1 MTDSSHAATP
11 AAGWSQRLAAAV
23 AVYARP
29 RLIAVLLVGFSQGLP
44 LALTGSTVAFWLR
57 EEGISLAAIGL
68 FALVA
73 LPYTFKFVWAPLI
86 DQLPLPFM
94 PRRFGRR
101 RGWALTMQ
109 AALIA
114 ALIVMG
120 LTDPASNLT
129 LFALLAVA
137 VAFFSA
143 SQDIVTDAWRVELL
157 EDDQLAA
164 GAAMVVSGYRIGML
178 ASGAGAL
185 YLASVLPWSMV
196 YVIMGAGILVGMATI
211 LAMPEPLAGTA
222 PATGDRP
229 EGGGR
234 AGRRPAAERLAAW
247 FARAFVGPFSEFM
260 ARRGWVA
267 FLLFA
272 VLYKLG
278 DSMAG
283 HMATPLY
290 VDLGFDKVEV
300 ANYAKVL
307 GTAATFGGLF
317 VGGALMR
324 GLGLG
329 PTLWIAG
336 IAQALSNL
344 TFAALALVG
353 HQDWM
358 LATAIGV
365 ENLTG
370 GVGTAALV
378 AYFSLLCNVQFTAT
392 QFALLSAFASAA
404 RTFLTAPTGWLV
416 EDLGWVHY
424 FVVTTLAAAPG
435 LAVLLWITI
444 YVGFRRPGHDSK
456 TGQDSKPEQD
466 SEGGVEKGGSR

>member
-1 MTDSSHAATP
+1 
-11 AAGWSQRLAAAV
+11 
-23 AVYARP
+23 
-29 RLIAVLLVGFSQGLP
+29 
-44 LALTGSTVAFWLR
+44 
-57 EEGISLAAIGL
+57 
-68 FALVA
+68 
-73 LPYTFKFVWAPLI
+73 
-86 DQLPLPFM
+86 
-94 PRRFGRR
+94 
-101 RGWALTMQ
+101 
-109 AALIA
+109 
-114 ALIVMG
+114 MG
-120 LTDPASNLT
+120 VPCGGA
-129 LFALLAVA
+129 
-137 VAFFSA
+137 
-143 SQDIVTDAWRVELL
+143 

-435 LAVLLWITI
+435 LAPYNASKAAVEHFANALRLEVAHRGVDVGSAHMSWIDTPLVRDTKDDLSTFGEMLSRLPYPLNQTTSVEQCGQVFVAGIEGRKRHINCPGRVGVLRWLKPVLSTM
-444 YVGFRRPGHDSK
+444 VGESRIRGFVPDLLPRMDAEVARLGRSM
-456 TGQDSKPEQD
+456 
-466 SEGGVEKGGSR
+466 GSRTKSVEER